1 MEELDSKELL
11 EIIWKKKYF
20 IIVCMLIGLVIG
32 YVYNSFFTKPKY
44 KASTTFLLVKTA
56 ENDNDTNN
64 SISTED
70 VSLNLKL
77 IENYGE
83 LIKSDIVLN
92 DVLEQLDLNI
102 NSDELK
108 KDIVVENKKNT
119 EFIQLTVVMEKKEN
133 VHIITNKI
141 IEVLKEKV
149 KEIYGIDNIHIVD
162 RAVKVNNPY
171 NINPLKYSAIGAII
185 GIVISVLFIFICN
198 YFDDSV
204 KNERDIERQLKVKTL
219 ATFNKQV
226 KKQTLQWDLKMNYVE
241 DLKALRTNLQFV
253 KREKEIKTVMIT
265 STLPGEGKSWVAT
278 NLAIAFAKSDY
289 KVCIVDADMRKGIQ
303 HKKFSVSQEPGLS
316 NLILSR
322 DKIEDSK
329 MLFYKYI
336 KTTRMENVFV
346 LPSGEKTFDSS
357 ELLASNKIKKIINVL
372 RENFDIV
379 IFDSTPSM
387 LLTDGII
394 LSRLVETNIIVSEY
408 EKTKIKD
415 LRKTKELIEDVGGDV
430 AGIIINKVNKGKKK
444 YYYYESNKYSKH

>member
-1 MEELDSKELL
+1 MFSIIVLSRSEKMSNTTKSSLAASLKKLL
-11 EIIWKKKYF
+11 EYKTLDRITISDITNNCGINRQTFYYHF
-20 IIVCMLIGLVIG
+20 DDLAGLVEWMFNDKISCIMRDLKLPDEWRKG
-32 YVYNSFFTKPKY
+32 
-44 KASTTFLLVKTA
+44 LLMILQVLQ
-56 ENDNDTNN
+56 ENDSFVIQIYHSKINDRMYRFMFETCL
-64 SISTED
+64 SFITE
-70 VSLNLKL
+70 VS
-77 IENYGE
+77 
-83 LIKSDIVLN
+83 
-92 DVLEQLDLNI
+92 
-102 NSDELK
+102 
-108 KDIVVENKKNT
+108 
-119 EFIQLTVVMEKKEN
+119 
-133 VHIITNKI
+133 
-141 IEVLKEKV
+141 
-149 KEIYGIDNIHIVD
+149 
-162 RAVKVNNPY
+162 
-171 NINPLKYSAIGAII
+171 
-185 GIVISVLFIFICN
+185 
-198 YFDDSV
+198 
-204 KNERDIERQLKVKTL
+204 
-219 ATFNKQV
+219 
-226 KKQTLQWDLKMNYVE
+226 
-241 DLKALRTNLQFV
+241 
-253 KREKEIKTVMIT
+253 
-265 STLPGEGKSWVAT
+265 
-278 NLAIAFAKSDY
+278 
-289 KVCIVDADMRKGIQ
+289 DADMRKGIQ

-430 AGIIINKVNKGKKK
+430 AGIIINKINKGKKK